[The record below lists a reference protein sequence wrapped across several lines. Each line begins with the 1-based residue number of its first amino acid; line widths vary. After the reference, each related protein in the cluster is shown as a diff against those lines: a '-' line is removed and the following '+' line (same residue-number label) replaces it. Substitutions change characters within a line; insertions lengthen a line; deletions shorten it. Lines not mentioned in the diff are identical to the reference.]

1 MAFAICRPRHPGSPI
16 GPRTPASPAASN
28 PNRGRRLPLAA
39 LPDSNWTSLVESEV
53 NFAVTAAPR
62 IDDYPRRRSQKSVA
76 AFSDFECRFSGPGT
90 PKIPTGLKLGLTG
103 KRVNTER
110 NLRRTVLRNG
120 LIVLTERM
128 DHLRSVA
135 MGVWIKSGSR
145 CEPAETNGISHFVE
159 HMLFKG
165 TRSRSA
171 QLIAR
176 EMDSIGGNL
185 DAFTGKETICFNVKS
200 LADHVPIALDIL
212 SDLVL
217 NPVFASPDI
226 ERERGVILEEIKI
239 DEDNPDVLVHEL
251 FTQSFWKGHPLGK
264 PILGTTETVGRLAQ
278 NHLFDYHAGR
288 FHAGNMIFSAA
299 GNLDHD
305 HFVDAVSGKFSALAG
320 GEAPAELPAPAASA
334 RIILRNKKAL
344 EQVQICLGVP
354 APPITD
360 ENRYVALVLNTVL
373 GGGMSS
379 RLFQTIREE
388 RGMAYSIYSDLSPYR
403 DTGTLCVYAGTA
415 ASKALEVVDLILAEF
430 RNLKEVELPEDELTR
445 AKDQLKGNILLG
457 LESSNS
463 RMANLARQEM
473 YFRQFF
479 TVDEVIARI
488 DQVDAAQVQ
497 AMAHRLFDPARI
509 AVTLLGRLD
518 GVKLNRTRLEC

>member
-1 MAFAICRPRHPGSPI
+1 MM
-16 GPRTPASPAASN
+16 T
-28 PNRGRRLPLAA
+28 
-39 LPDSNWTSLVESEV
+39 T
-53 NFAVTAAPR
+53 
-62 IDDYPRRRSQKSVA
+62 
-76 AFSDFECRFSGPGT
+76 
-90 PKIPTGLKLGLTG
+90 
-103 KRVNTER
+103 TER
-110 NLRRTVLRNG
+110 NLRRTVLPNG

-128 DHLRSVA
+128 EHLRSVA
-135 MGVWIKSGSR
+135 MGVWVKSGSR

-171 QLIAR
+171 QMIAR

-200 LADHVPIALDIL
+200 LSDHVPIALDVL

-217 NPVFASPDI
+217 NPVFAATDI

-251 FTQSFWKGHPLGK
+251 FTQSFWKDHPLGW
-264 PILGTTETVGRLAQ
+264 PILGTTASVKRLNQ
-278 NHLFDYHAGR
+278 QKLLTYHGDR
-288 FHAGNMIFSAA
+288 FHGGNIVFSAA

-305 HFVDAVSGKFSALAG
+305 HFAEAVAAKFSTLAG
-320 GEAPAELPAPAASA
+320 GETLQELSAPEASA
-334 RIILRNKKAL
+334 RIVMRNKKSL

-360 ENRYVALVLNTVL
+360 DNRYATLILNTVL

-388 RGMAYSIYSDLSPYR
+388 RGMVYSIYSDLSPYR
-403 DTGTLCVYAGTA
+403 DTGTLLVYAGTA
-415 ASKALEVVDLILAEF
+415 AGKAIEVVDLILAEF
-430 RNLKEVELPEDELTR
+430 RKLKEEALSVEELTR
-445 AKDQLKGNILLG
+445 AKDQVKGNILLG
-457 LESSNS
+457 LESSSS

-473 YFRQFF
+473 YFHNFF

-488 DQVDAAQVQ
+488 DEVEAAQVQ
-497 AMAHRLFDPARI
+497 TMAQRLFDPGRI

-518 GVKLNRTRLEC
+518 GVKLKRDRLMC

>member
-1 MAFAICRPRHPGSPI
+1 MRPIRPFFAAANVPRGLNCPTI
-16 GPRTPASPAASN
+16 EFEQTMTN
-28 PNRGRRLPLAA
+28 P
-39 LPDSNWTSLVESEV
+39 
-53 NFAVTAAPR
+53 
-62 IDDYPRRRSQKSVA
+62 
-76 AFSDFECRFSGPGT
+76 
-90 PKIPTGLKLGLTG
+90 
-103 KRVNTER
+103 ER
-110 NLRRTVLRNG
+110 NLRRTVLPNG

-128 DHLRSVA
+128 EHLRSVA

-165 TRSRSA
+165 TRSRTA
-171 QLIAR
+171 QHIAR

-200 LADHVPIALDIL
+200 LADHVPIALDVL
-212 SDLVL
+212 TDLVL
-217 NPVFASPDI
+217 NPVFAEADI

-251 FTQSFWKGHPLGK
+251 FTQSFWKGHPLGW
-264 PILGTTETVGRLAQ
+264 PILGTKATVSGLDREKLLA
-278 NHLFDYHAGR
+278 YHGDR
-288 FHAGNMIFSAA
+288 FHGGNIVFSAA

-305 HFVDAVSGKFSALAG
+305 QFAEAVAGKFSGLAG
-320 GEAPAELPAPAASA
+320 GETLHELSAPEASA
-334 RIILRNKKAL
+334 RIVLRNKKSL

-360 ENRYVALVLNTVL
+360 DNRYATLILNTVL

-403 DTGTLCVYAGTA
+403 DTGTLLVYAGTSA
-415 ASKALEVVDLILAEF
+415 GKALEVVDLILLEF
-430 RNLKEVELPEDELTR
+430 RKLKETALTPEELTR
-445 AKDQLKGNILLG
+445 AKDQLKGNILMG

-473 YFRQFF
+473 YFHNFF
-479 TVDEVIARI
+479 SVDEVIACI
-488 DQVDAAQVQ
+488 EAVVATQVQ
-497 AMAHRLFDPARI
+497 AMAQRLFDPDRI

-518 GVKLNRTRLEC
+518 GVKLGRARLAC

>member
-1 MAFAICRPRHPGSPI
+1 M
-16 GPRTPASPAASN
+16 T
-28 PNRGRRLPLAA
+28 
-39 LPDSNWTSLVESEV
+39 
-53 NFAVTAAPR
+53 
-62 IDDYPRRRSQKSVA
+62 
-76 AFSDFECRFSGPGT
+76 
-90 PKIPTGLKLGLTG
+90 LT
-103 KRVNTER
+103 TER
-110 NLRRTVLRNG
+110 NLRRTVLPNG

-128 DHLRSVA
+128 EHLRSVA

-165 TRSRSA
+165 TRSRTA
-171 QLIAR
+171 QHIAR

-200 LADHVPIALDIL
+200 LSDHVPIALDVL

-217 NPVFASPDI
+217 NPIFAANDI

-251 FTQSFWKGHPLGK
+251 FTQSFWKDHPLGW
-264 PILGTTETVGRLAQ
+264 PILGTTKTVTRLDQ
-278 NHLFDYHAGR
+278 QTLFAYHNDR
-288 FHAGNMIFSAA
+288 FHGGNIIFSAA

-305 HFVDAVSGKFSALAG
+305 QFAAAVSAKFSGLAG
-320 GEAPAELPAPAASA
+320 GQSAQELSAPEASA
-334 RIILRNKKAL
+334 RIIMRNKKSL

-360 ENRYVALVLNTVL
+360 ENRYATLILNTVL

-403 DTGTLCVYAGTA
+403 DTGTLLVYAGTSA
-415 ASKALEVVDLILAEF
+415 GKALDVVDLILAEF
-430 RNLKEVELPEDELTR
+430 KNLKQHVLPADELTR
-445 AKDQLKGNILLG
+445 AKDQLKGNILMG

-473 YFRQFF
+473 YFHNFM

-488 DQVDAAQVQ
+488 EEVEADQVQSMAQ
-497 AMAHRLFDPARI
+497 RLFDSDKV

-518 GVKLNRTRLEC
+518 GIKLSRSRLVC

>member
-1 MAFAICRPRHPGSPI
+1 MS
-16 GPRTPASPAASN
+16 T
-28 PNRGRRLPLAA
+28 
-39 LPDSNWTSLVESEV
+39 
-53 NFAVTAAPR
+53 
-62 IDDYPRRRSQKSVA
+62 K
-76 AFSDFECRFSGPGT
+76 
-90 PKIPTGLKLGLTG
+90 
-103 KRVNTER
+103 R
-110 NLRRTVLRNG
+110 NLRRTVLPNG

-128 DHLRSVA
+128 EHLRSVA

-171 QLIAR
+171 QHIAR

-200 LADHVPIALDIL
+200 LAEHVPIAMDVLADI
-212 SDLVL
+212 VL
-217 NPVFASPDI
+217 NPVFASKDI

-239 DEDNPDVLVHEL
+239 DEDNPDILVHEI
-251 FTQSFWKGHPLGK
+251 FTQNFWKDHPLGK
-264 PILGTTETVGRLAQ
+264 PILGTSATVNRLGQ
-278 NHLFDYHAGR
+278 DQFFDYHGGR
-288 FHAGNMIFSAA
+288 FLGGNMVFSAA
-299 GNLDHD
+299 GNLEHD
-305 HFVDAVSGKFSALAG
+305 QFVDAVAKKFASLPAG
-320 GEAPAELPAPAASA
+320 QVAAEEEAPEASA

-360 ENRYVALVLNTVL
+360 ENRYAALVLNTAL

-388 RGMAYSIYSDLSPYR
+388 RGMVYAIFSDLSPYR
-403 DTGTLCVYAGTA
+403 DTGTLCVYAGTS
-415 ASKALEVVDLILAEF
+415 ASKTLEVVDLILAEF
-430 RNLKEVELPEDELTR
+430 CKFKQEPMSHEELTR
-445 AKDQLKGNILLG
+445 AKDQLKGNILMG

-463 RMANLARQEM
+463 RMANLARQEI
-473 YFRQFF
+473 YFQQFF
-479 TVDEVIARI
+479 SAEEIIQRI
-488 DQVDAAQVQ
+488 DAVDAQRVQ
-497 AMAHRLFDPARI
+497 AMAQRLFDPARI

-518 GVKLNRTRLEC
+518 GIKLNRSRLVC

>member
-1 MAFAICRPRHPGSPI
+1 M
-16 GPRTPASPAASN
+16 T
-28 PNRGRRLPLAA
+28 
-39 LPDSNWTSLVESEV
+39 
-53 NFAVTAAPR
+53 
-62 IDDYPRRRSQKSVA
+62 
-76 AFSDFECRFSGPGT
+76 
-90 PKIPTGLKLGLTG
+90 
-103 KRVNTER
+103 TER
-110 NLRRTVLRNG
+110 NLRRTVLPNG

-145 CEPAETNGISHFVE
+145 DEAAETNGISHFVE
-159 HMLFKG
+159 HMVFKG

-200 LADHVPIALDIL
+200 LADHVPIALDVL
-212 SDLVL
+212 GDLVL
-217 NPVFASPDI
+217 NPVFASNDI

-251 FTQSFWKGHPLGK
+251 FTQNFWKDHPLGK
-264 PILGTTETVGRLAQ
+264 PILGTTATVARLDQ
-278 NHLFDYHAGR
+278 PKLLDYHSGR
-288 FHAGNMIFSAA
+288 FHAGNMVFSAA

-305 HFVDAVSGKFSALAG
+305 KFVGAVAEKFAPLHSGR
-320 GEAPAELPAPAASA
+320 PVDELPAPPSSA
-334 RIILRNKKAL
+334 RILLKNKKAL

-360 ENRYVALVLNTVL
+360 ENRYATLILNTVL

-388 RGMAYSIYSDLSPYR
+388 RGMVYSVFSDLSPYR
-403 DTGTLCVYAGTA
+403 DTGTLCVYAGTSA
-415 ASKALEVVDLILAEF
+415 GKALETIDLILTEF
-430 RNLKEVELPEDELTR
+430 RKLKEEILPDEELTR
-445 AKDQLKGNILLG
+445 AKDQLKGNILMG

-463 RMANLARQEM
+463 RMANLARQEI
-473 YFRQFF
+473 YFGQFF
-479 TVDEVIARI
+479 TAEEITARI
-488 DQVDAAQVQ
+488 DAVQAAQVQ
-497 AMAHRLFDPARI
+497 AMAQRLFDPERI

-518 GVKLNRTRLEC
+518 GIKLNRTKLVC

>member
-1 MAFAICRPRHPGSPI
+1 M
-16 GPRTPASPAASN
+16 
-28 PNRGRRLPLAA
+28 
-39 LPDSNWTSLVESEV
+39 
-53 NFAVTAAPR
+53 
-62 IDDYPRRRSQKSVA
+62 
-76 AFSDFECRFSGPGT
+76 
-90 PKIPTGLKLGLTG
+90 
-103 KRVNTER
+103 NTER
-110 NLRRTVLRNG
+110 NLRRTVLPNG

-128 DHLRSVA
+128 EHLRSVA

-200 LADHVPIALDIL
+200 LADHVPIALDVL
-212 SDLVL
+212 ADLVL
-217 NPVFASPDI
+217 NPVFASTDI
-226 ERERGVILEEIKI
+226 ERERSVILEEIKI

-251 FTQSFWKGHPLGK
+251 FTQNFWKDHPLGK
-264 PILGTTETVGRLAQ
+264 PILGTSDTVAQ
-278 NHLFDYHAGR
+278 LNQQKLFDYHTGR
-288 FHAGNMIFSAA
+288 FHGANMVFSAA
-299 GNLDHD
+299 GNLDHNQ
-305 HFVDAVSGKFSALAG
+305 FANAIAAKFSSLQV
-320 GEAPAELPAPAASA
+320 GEAVPEMQAPEASA
-334 RIILRNKKAL
+334 RIVLRNKKAL
-344 EQVQICLGVP
+344 EQVQLCLGVP

-360 ENRYVALVLNTVL
+360 DNRYVTLILNTVL

-388 RGMAYSIYSDLSPYR
+388 RGMAYAIYSDLSPYS
-403 DTGTLCVYAGTA
+403 DTGSLCVYAGT
-415 ASKALEVVDLILAEF
+415 SVGKVLEVVDLILAEF
-430 RNLKEVELPEDELTR
+430 RNLKEVLLGEEELTR
-445 AKDQLKGNILLG
+445 AKDQLKGNILMG

-479 TVDEVIARI
+479 TVEEIITRI
-488 DQVDAAQVQ
+488 DAVDAAQVQ
-497 AMAHRLFDPARI
+497 VMAQRLFQPDRI
-509 AVTLLGRLD
+509 AVTLLGRLN
-518 GVKLNRTRLEC
+518 GVKLNRARLVC